1 MSNNN
6 INFEI
11 PIIKKKIIDTI
22 INKGNNKYIY
32 LSSTYCKLLTS
43 VSSKKYFTYSGLKGG
58 LFLYL
63 NVENK
68 CYDFILYD
76 LFSFKILFK
85 IELIGDSFKYYK
97 KLKKNFYYL
106 EFPEGFIGFNFYNLN
121 EGDEIYKICYNINH
135 NFEEDKI
142 KEFKKN
148 YNEKQ
153 NNNIDYLYDIIK
165 NKLRNN
171 LTINIQNDN
180 NEKILDFNLKKI
192 KIITECV
199 DYNSYKNKLE
209 FIGNKNDFNLI
220 LSDNLINKDNIDFI
234 ENNLKIKDKTQYINL
249 LSNHM
254 LNSQYTQKILSD
266 KKLEYKKNE
275 ISKTS
280 IRFSSVR
287 LTKSNKFLNK

>member
-6 INFEI
+6 LTYEI

-43 VSSKKYFTYSGLKGG
+43 VSSKKYFNYSGLKGG
-58 LFLYL
+58 LFFYL
-63 NVENK
+63 NIENK

-76 LFSFKILFK
+76 LNTFKILFK
-85 IELIGDSFKYYK
+85 IELKRESFEYYK

-106 EFPEGFIGFNFYNLN
+106 EIPEGFIGFYFYNLI
-121 EGDEIYKICYNINH
+121 ESDEIYKICDNINKK
-135 NFEEDKI
+135 FETEQKI
-142 KEFKKN
+142 KTFIKK
-148 YNEKQ
+148 YTEKQ
-153 NNNIDYLYDIIK
+153 SKDIDYLYDNLK
-165 NKLRNN
+165 NQLRNN
-171 LTINIQNDN
+171 INTNIQNDN
-180 NEKILDFNLKKI
+180 NEKILDFNLNKI
-192 KIITECV
+192 KIITKCV
-199 DYNSYKNKLE
+199 DYNSYKNKFE

-220 LSDNLINKDNIDFI
+220 ISDNLINKGNIDFE

-266 KKLEYKKNE
+266 KILDYKRNK
-275 ISKTS
+275 ISKN
-280 IRFSSVR
+280 
-287 LTKSNKFLNK
+287 NK